1 VFKID
6 GEIIQDLIK
15 TSESILSELEKVMNE
30 LKMSPANKELYE
42 KFGQQIDRI
51 YGTLSTIGMTNIAE
65 YTMMLKKVGYA
76 CSQYEEKTGRARTMN
91 LMENAVANLKIF
103 NDFLKNPKDK
113 EKAKLLKIVVDRE
126 KDKAI
131 LLMNTIYKGI
141 TRTTTNK

>member
-1 VFKID
+1 MFKID

-15 TSESILSELEKVMNE
+15 TTESILSELEKVMQE
-30 LKMSPANKELYE
+30 LKINPSQKDLYE

-51 YGTLSTIGMTNIAE
+51 YGTVSTIGMTNIAE

-91 LMENAVANLKIF
+91 LMENAISNLKIF
-103 NDFLKNPKDK
+103 SEFLKNPKDK

-126 KDKAI
+126 KDKALI
-131 LLMNTIYKGI
+131 LINTIYKDI